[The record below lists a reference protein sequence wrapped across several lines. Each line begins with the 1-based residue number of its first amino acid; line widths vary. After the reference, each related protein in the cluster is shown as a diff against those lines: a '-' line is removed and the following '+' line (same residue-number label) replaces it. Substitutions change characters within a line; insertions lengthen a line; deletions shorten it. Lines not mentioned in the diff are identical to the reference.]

1 MHNRPIIIIGKS
13 GSGKT
18 TVTNSESE
26 INYKT
31 RLVQERIEFDNI
43 ESECDLVINCDTI
56 SIETVAEL
64 IHNYCFDNLY

>member
-1 MHNRPIIIIGKS
+1 MLKANEDTLIEHLNYR
-13 GSGKT
+13 
-18 TVTNSESE
+18 NSESE

-43 ESECDLVINCDTI
+43 EPECDLVINCDTI